1 MVSVH
6 LHFLLTESGKEVGSD
21 FSLPAAF
28 VCVCSFRVQ
37 QRSGQRIGRCH
48 LIYMVL
54 CLQPPKLRTERT
66 KKSNQPKPPKPVP
79 LRQFMMAEMMRKK

>member
-28 VCVCSFRVQ
+28 VCVS
-37 QRSGQRIGRCH
+37 
-48 LIYMVL
+48 VL
-54 CLQPPKLRTERT
+54 SEYSKEVDKELGGAT
-66 KKSNQPKPPKPVP
+66 
-79 LRQFMMAEMMRKK
+79 